1 MMKGAFDKLKQV
13 SLQETPKQKIVPVK
27 KSKRDSESS
36 YTLWLDKD
44 LLKAL
49 KLKAIEDGDNVKNLM
64 EKAVRQ
70 YLNK

>member
-13 SLQETPKQKIVPVK
+13 SSQETPKQKILPVK

-49 KLKAIEDGDNVKNLM
+49 KLKAIEEEDNVKNLV
-64 EKAVRQ
+64 EKAVKQ
-70 YLNK
+70 YLGV

>member
-1 MMKGAFDKLKQV
+1 MKGAFDKLKQV
-13 SLQETPKQKIVPVK
+13 SPQETPKQKVVPVK
-27 KSKRDSESS
+27 KSRRENESS

-49 KLKAIEDGDNVKNLM
+49 KLKAIEEEDNVKNLV

-70 YLNK
+70 YLDGE

>member
-13 SLQETPKQKIVPVK
+13 SSQETPKQKIVPIK
-27 KSKRDSESS
+27 KNKRDSESS

-49 KLKAIEDGDNVKNLM
+49 KLKAIEEEDNVKNLV
-64 EKAVRQ
+64 EKAVKK
-70 YLNK
+70 YLNI

>member
-1 MMKGAFDKLKQV
+1 MKGAFDKLKQV
-13 SLQETPKQKIVPVK
+13 SSQETPKQKIVPVK

-49 KLKAIEDGDNVKNLM
+49 KLKAIEEGDNVKNLV

-70 YLNK
+70 YLGV